1 MKIHQIFNV
10 VSDDLEELPT
20 LLIFNVVG
28 LNSDCVSLDV
38 KKSIVNE
45 GIMIYE
51 KV

>member
-1 MKIHQIFNV
+1 MKIHQTFNA
-10 VSDDLEELPT
+10 VSDELEELPT
-20 LLIFNVVG
+20 LLIFDVVD

-45 GIMIYE
+45 GIVIYE